1 MKKIRRPNW
10 EKAFRCLALKHHR
23 IGHQL
28 ERMFL
33 QIIGVIFG
41 VLLVAFVAGSFF
53 VSQPLFEEKI
63 SRTPDS
69 AFTLAP
75 VEQALSFART
85 KNGKS
90 LLVVAINRAG
100 IQAIDLAA
108 ATTPRREG
116 TVGFFARLR

>member
-1 MKKIRRPNW
+1 M
-10 EKAFRCLALKHHR
+10 ALR
-23 IGHQL
+23 SL
-28 ERMFL
+28 MRML
-33 QIIGVIFG
+33 VQIIGVIFG
-41 VLLVAFVAGSFF
+41 VLFIAFVARSFF
-53 VSQPLFEEKI
+53 VSQPLYEEKI

-108 ATTPRREG
+108 ATTSEG
-116 TVGFFARLR
+116 KEPLDFCAP